1 MSMILIRIFVD
12 LVASATTG
20 GIAVRFQSGT
30 GRKRDWCVF
39 AAFGQVEPRLEFE
52 ARHVPAA
59 MIFLGVGAHLD
70 VASGG
75 FVVACPWRCRGAN
88 LMGLMSS
95 GWKPSPFLGWRMA
108 AYLVTGLPWRRCCG
122 GSLTHNFGP
131 IIFKTTEYSLPE
143 DMAEQARHILNRCN
157 GLPLAISTIGGLLAN
172 KPQTSIE
179 WRNLHEHLGAVLES
193 DLKDIP
199 NAIISSYDG
208 LPYHLKSIFLY
219 LSIFPENHE
228 IRRTRLLR
236 RWMAEGYIAKNRDM
250 PVEDVG
256 ELSYG
261 ELVYRS
267 MIEPSKVSP
276 GARVDRCRVHSIVR
290 QIILYKST
298 DENQLFV
305 IEKQPYEVPQ
315 SKIRHLAVSRWKRR
329 DEKLQSIDL
338 AYIRSLTIFGEYPES
353 LNSQKMRLLRVLD
366 LEDTINL
373 KNDDLKHIG
382 DLRHLRYLGL
392 RGTDISNIPSSL
404 QNLGYLETLDIQ
416 DTQVTQ
422 LPGGVAKLEKLRYL
436 LAGFKFTKD
445 LLQKMR
451 ESGTKNHEA
460 IRFGNIEACLCYNSS
475 ECCKVFN
482 VDEFSL
488 RAPEGIEKLKNLHT
502 LGAVNFGNGSG
513 VAGSLK
519 KLTNL
524 SNLCKLGVTGL
535 TGKEG
540 NELCNSIGELSQ
552 LQRLELRSDSLKFLG
567 RWNEPL
573 VPRHLVSLRLCGNL
587 TRLPEW
593 ISSLN
598 SLVEVKLL
606 GTRLEQ
612 GDIVRLE
619 NLRNLALLGLWENS
633 YIGDSLRFFTGT
645 FPKLK
650 FLDIEG
656 LDKIKKVQIKKG
668 AMPELE
674 QLWVNKCPS
683 LHDDSSGL
691 SGVPYLL
698 NLNELLLKKCGDK
711 EDLINILQ
719 RQVNRHK
726 KRPRFYIGKSI
737 LQTNPALP
745 S

>member
-1 MSMILIRIFVD
+1 M
-12 LVASATTG
+12 LVAELAFQESDIIGRLKEKAELIKLISRSEPEPEPEEGHQVLQRGTSTSWLVTLISWVDYMVPSIWEASRPSPLPRALRSFRRGGDGALRVVSVWGMGGMGKSSLARMVHNDPALLDEFDCDAWVTVPHLLDNPEMWFRRRLRNELGLAHDQNVQDYLRDKRYLVIVDDLLDTDEWENIWQVFPHDNRKGSRIIVTTRRED
-20 GIAVRFQSGT
+20 V
-30 GRKRDWCVF
+30 
-39 AAFGQVEPRLEFE
+39 
-52 ARHVPAA
+52 ARHCTRE
-59 MIFLGVGAHLD
+59 G
-70 VASGG
+70 
-75 FVVACPWRCRGAN
+75 
-88 LMGLMSS
+88 
-95 GWKPSPFLGWRMA
+95 
-108 AYLVTGLPWRRCCG
+108 
-122 GSLTHNFGP
+122 
-131 IIFKTTEYSLPE
+131 
-143 DMAEQARHILNRCN
+143 N
-157 GLPLAISTIGGLLAN
+157 G
-172 KPQTSIE
+172 
-179 WRNLHEHLGAVLES
+179 
-193 DLKDIP
+193 
-199 NAIISSYDG
+199 
-208 LPYHLKSIFLY
+208 
-219 LSIFPENHE
+219 
-228 IRRTRLLR
+228 
-236 RWMAEGYIAKNRDM
+236 AEGN
-250 PVEDVG
+250 
-256 ELSYG
+256 ELIYKL
-261 ELVYRS
+261 EPLKEAES
-267 MIEPSKVSP
+267 MNLL
-276 GARVDRCRVHSIVR
+276 CR
-290 QIILYKST
+290 K
-298 DENQLFV
+298 
-305 IEKQPYEVPQ
+305 PYEVPQ

-404 QNLGYLETLDIQ
+404 QNLRYLETLDIQ